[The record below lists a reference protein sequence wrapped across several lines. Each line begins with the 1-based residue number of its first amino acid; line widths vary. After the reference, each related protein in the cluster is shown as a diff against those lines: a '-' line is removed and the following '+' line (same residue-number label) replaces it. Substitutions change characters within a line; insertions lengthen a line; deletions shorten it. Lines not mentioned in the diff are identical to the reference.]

1 MHISTQTKDEL
12 EVNDNKKSC
21 IVIAICGLLFVL
33 SPIALISYGLILA
46 PVGLK
51 IFFVIWILIVLGCFS
66 FIKENSIKFAC
77 SLLVTLVYSLSLAT
91 WYAED
96 VLDGYFGN
104 GGLGD
109 TIGTFLL
116 TFFTLIP
123 LYLAGTSIRGKIN
136 EIKSAKI
143 QKQLDTLNIELSVYQ
158 SNIKKIE
165 LDLKGRK
172 KFVSLLSLMDMCGA
186 DSSQIRTNQKINNI
200 SVLTTALYQEKKKIE
215 EVKAKIDK
223 LSSVNNGGE

>member
-1 MHISTQTKDEL
+1 MYISTQTKEEL

-21 IVIAICGLLFVL
+21 IAIAICGF
-33 SPIALISYGLILA
+33 ILA

-66 FIKENSIKFAC
+66 CIKENSIKFAC

-91 WYAED
+91 WYAEE

-123 LYLAGTSIRGKIN
+123 LYLAGTSIRKKFI
-136 EIKSAKI
+136 EIKIAKT
-143 QKQLDTLNIELSVYQ
+143 QKQLDALNIELSVYQ

-172 KFVSLLSLMDMCGA
+172 KFISLLSLMDMCGA
-186 DSSQIRTNQKINNI
+186 DSSHIRTNQKINNI
-200 SVLTTALYQEKKKIE
+200 SVLTTALNQEKQKIE
-215 EVKAKIDK
+215 KVKAKIDK
-223 LSSVNNGGE
+223 LSSANNGGE